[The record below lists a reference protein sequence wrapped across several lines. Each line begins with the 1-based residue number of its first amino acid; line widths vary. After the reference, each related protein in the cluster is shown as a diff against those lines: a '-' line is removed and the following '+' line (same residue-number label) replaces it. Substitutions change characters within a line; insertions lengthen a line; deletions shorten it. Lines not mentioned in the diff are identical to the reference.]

1 MKTLGRITKKTSL
14 ITGIAL
20 GALIL
25 ATTFVNAATKGI
37 MTDDK
42 ITEAKKVAALE
53 AEVLVL
59 MEAGDNLLAEF
70 NVLNPPTVK
79 IFDANNELIYEGV
92 VDNKEITDN
101 KKIITLLH
109 RSDFLMKFENTSYY
123 KLHN

>member
-1 MKTLGRITKKTSL
+1 MKTLGKIAKKTSL

-25 ATTFVNAATKGI
+25 ATTLVNAETKGI

-53 AEVLVL
+53 AEILVL
-59 MEAGDNLLAEF
+59 MEAGDNLLDEF
-70 NVLNPPTVK
+70 KVLNPPTVK
-79 IFDANNELIYEGV
+79 IFDANNELIYEGT
-92 VDNKEITDN
+92 VDNNEMINN

-109 RSDFLMKFENTSYY
+109 QSDFLMKFENTSYY

>member
-37 MTDDK
+37 ITDDK

-59 MEAGDNLLAEF
+59 MEAGDSLLAEF

>member
-79 IFDANNELIYEGV
+79 IFDGNNELIYEGV

>member
-70 NVLNPPTVK
+70 NVLNPPIVK

>member
-1 MKTLGRITKKTSL
+1 MKTLGKIAKKTSL

-25 ATTFVNAATKGI
+25 ATTLVNAETKGI

-53 AEVLVL
+53 AEILVL
-59 MEAGDNLLAEF
+59 MEAGDNLLDEF
-70 NVLNPPTVK
+70 KVLNPPTVK
-79 IFDANNELIYEGV
+79 IFDANNELIYEGT
-92 VDNKEITDN
+92 VDNNEMINN

-109 RSDFLMKFENTSYY
+109 RSDFLMKFESTSYY